1 MSFGEIMVTGSI
13 YTALGMGVV
22 FAILIFIS
30 ICIWAL
36 GIACRDRKAA
46 AVEAVP
52 VAEPQAADETDE
64 ISPEIIAV
72 ITAAIHQHIRDE
84 QGETESEGYIV
95 RQVRRA
101 TWKHTS

>member
-1 MSFGEIMVTGSI
+1 MVTGGL

-30 ICIWAL
+30 VCIWL
-36 GIACRDRKAA
+36 MGIICRDRKTAA
-46 AVEAVP
+46 AEIAPVP
-52 VAEPQAADETDE
+52 AGQTQPNEDPGE

-72 ITAAIHQHIRDE
+72 ITAAIHQHMKDE
-84 QGETESEGYIV
+84 LGEAESEGYIV